1 MCGIIEVRNI
11 GCDAA
16 GLRGSF
22 FLSGKC
28 KINFIDN
35 IASQYRVVRGVF
47 AEVFEAVD
55 RHENVC
61 YILSGIFPINSLII

>member
-35 IASQYRVVRGVF
+35 IASQYRVRCCWFCVGFYGLSSKEIRGG
-47 AEVFEAVD
+47 
-55 RHENVC
+55 C
-61 YILSGIFPINSLII
+61 PLISQS

>member
-35 IASQYRVVRGVF
+35 IASQYRLRCCRFGG
-47 AEVFEAVD
+47 
-55 RHENVC
+55 
-61 YILSGIFPINSLII
+61 GIFKAAK